1 MTQDERTEHEA
12 YNESVNR
19 PEGLT
24 PEQRLQRAY
33 QRAEEADQAI
43 ARGEQLPDA
52 PPPDPFSK
60 FEQVARDAT
69 ANPPTNGAAP
79 DAPLATLEA
88 IVAMGKARR
97 AKPNHEYVEPDT
109 GLKFV
114 LRELTGTDMDHISSW
129 AGNDEDRYAQIMAE
143 TSSVSPKIDMLL
155 WSALA
160 ELAPMVRP
168 HIMAEVRRISGI
180 RVPGLDVPAP
190 NDSVT
195 VAKNA

>member
-1 MTQDERTEHEA
+1 MDRDESKEREA

-19 PEGLT
+19 AEELT

-33 QRAEEADQAI
+33 TRAEEADQAL
-43 ARGEQLPDA
+43 ARGEPVPDA

-69 ANPPTNGAAP
+69 TNPPTNGAAQG
-79 DAPLATLEA
+79 APLATLEA
-88 IVAMGKARR
+88 IVALAKTRR

-129 AGNDEDRYAQIMAE
+129 SQNDEDRYAQIMAE
-143 TSSVSPKIDMLL
+143 TASVNPKIDMLM

-180 RVPGLDVPAP
+180 RVPGLDTPAGT
-190 NDSVT
+190 DSVE
-195 VAKNA
+195 VAKNG